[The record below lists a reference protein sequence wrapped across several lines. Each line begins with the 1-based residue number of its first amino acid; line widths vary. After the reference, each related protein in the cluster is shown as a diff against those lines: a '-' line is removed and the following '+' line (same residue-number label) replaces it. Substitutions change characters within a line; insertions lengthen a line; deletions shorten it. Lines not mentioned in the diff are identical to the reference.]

1 MERTPEIFEKIEKYL
16 TNQLSPEELALF
28 ENEMANDTVLQK
40 EVATHKAIHG
50 TLSDQETL
58 EVKEKLIKVS
68 EEVKK
73 EESSFTRTLF
83 SSPIRIAATI
93 IVVLG
98 VGTLL
103 WNTIDTTD
111 ELRNLYA
118 AHYVPFP
125 AEDITRG
132 EPNPALQSIM
142 NNYNKGAY
150 GKVVKALEKDTNLV
164 GQKELG
170 VYLGTSYLNTNQEQ
184 SAIAQFE
191 NILNTSK
198 YYEASRW
205 YLSLAYLKLKN
216 TTKTT
221 EILEE
226 IIEYKGVYKD
236 NAVRLLN
243 ALTE

>member
-1 MERTPEIFEKIEKYL
+1 MERTPEIFEKIERYL
-16 TNQLSPEELALF
+16 TNRLSADEVVIF
-28 ENEMANDTVLQK
+28 ENEMADDSELQK
-40 EVATHKAIHG
+40 EVAKHKAIHH

-58 EVKEKLIKVS
+58 EIKEKLIKVS
-68 EEVKK
+68 KEVKK
-73 EESSFTRTLF
+73 EESSFTKTLF
-83 SSPIRIAATI
+83 SSPLRIAATI
-93 IVVLG
+93 VVLLG

-132 EPNPALQSIM
+132 EQNTALQSVM

-170 VYLGTSYLNTNQEQ
+170 VYLGTSYLNTDQEQ
-184 SAIAQFE
+184 SAILQFE

-216 TTKTT
+216 TQKTK